1 LDEALKK
8 RLIGAAVLASLAVIF
23 VPMLVE
29 EPADRQPLEAVPEPP
44 PARPFESSLLREEV
58 PLPPSAVPPTQ
69 ARTAVE
75 PVVPAPAPPAVPAAP
90 VPTVP
95 VAPKPAT
102 PAHSEP
108 AAPRPGL
115 AAWVVQAGSFSRL
128 ENARKLVARLR
139 KAGLQVLDPERIELR
154 GRVLYR
160 VQVGP
165 VLDRKRAEAML
176 PKVNKVAGTQGRVRS
191 YP

>member
-1 LDEALKK
+1 MDEALKK

-44 PARPFESSLLREEV
+44 PAKPFESSLLREEV
-58 PLPPSAVPPTQ
+58 PLPPPAVPP
-69 ARTAVE
+69 VS
-75 PVVPAPAPPAVPAAP
+75 
-90 VPTVP
+90 
-95 VAPKPAT
+95 
-102 PAHSEP
+102 SEP
-108 AAPRPGL
+108 ATPRPGL
-115 AAWVVQAGSFSRL
+115 AAWVVQVGSFSSL
-128 ENARKLVARLR
+128 ENARKLVGRLR

-154 GRVLYR
+154 GKALYR

-165 VLDRKRAEAML
+165 VLERKRAEAML
-176 PKVNKVAGTQGRVRS
+176 PKVNKVAGTRGRVRS

>member
-1 LDEALKK
+1 MDEALKK

-58 PLPPSAVPPTQ
+58 PLPPPAVPPTQ
-69 ARTAVE
+69 ARTE
-75 PVVPAPAPPAVPAAP
+75 Q
-90 VPTVP
+90 P
-95 VAPKPAT
+95 VAPASTVPPSTEPAS
-102 PAHSEP
+102 PARSEP
-108 AAPRPGL
+108 AEPRPGL
-115 AAWVVQAGSFSRL
+115 AAWVVQVGSFSRL

-139 KAGLQVLDPERIELR
+139 KAGLQALDPERIELR
-154 GRVLYR
+154 GKVLYR

-165 VLDRKRAEAML
+165 VLERKRAEAML
-176 PKVNKVAGTQGRVRS
+176 PKVNKAAGTQGRVRP